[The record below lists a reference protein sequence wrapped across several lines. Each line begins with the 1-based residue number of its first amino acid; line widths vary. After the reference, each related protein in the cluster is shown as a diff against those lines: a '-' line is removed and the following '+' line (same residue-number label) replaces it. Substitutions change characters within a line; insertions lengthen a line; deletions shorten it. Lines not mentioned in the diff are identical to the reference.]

1 MFDVNAVAEAEAVS
15 FDLFTG
21 DANPYKN
28 EIDRLFSEAEKEEG
42 STKESAPALSLFLQD
57 LSNTVSLLW
66 DSQCGQALVLERND
80 ESTLVATNL
89 SIEETE
95 DGLTYDPYNAEI
107 ILFDLVDSEGNS
119 YKKIFHMV
127 TEQVQMFYE

>member
-1 MFDVNAVAEAEAVS
+1 MFDVNAVAEAEAAS
-15 FDLFTG
+15 FDLFSG
-21 DANPYKN
+21 DPNPYKN
-28 EIDRLFSEAEKEEG
+28 EMDRLFSQAEQEPG
-42 STKESAPALSLFLQD
+42 STEECEPVLSLFFQD
-57 LSNTVSLLW
+57 LSDTVSTLW
-66 DSQCGQALVLERND
+66 EAQSGQALVLERND
-80 ESTLVATNL
+80 ASVLVATNL
-89 SIEETE
+89 LIEETE

>member
-15 FDLFTG
+15 FDLFSG
-21 DANPYKN
+21 DTNPYKN
-28 EIDRLFSEAEKEEG
+28 EMDRLFAQTEQENGPTEE
-42 STKESAPALSLFLQD
+42 SVPALSLFLQD
-57 LSNTVSLLW
+57 LSDTVSTLW
-66 DSQCGQALVLERND
+66 EAQYGQALVLERNA
-80 ESTLVATNL
+80 ESALVATNL
-89 SIEETE
+89 LIEETE